1 MDQGDMDQGSLALM
15 TFEDIEIGV
24 VARSEPATLTREAI
38 VAFAQTYDPQPFH
51 LDEAAGA
58 VSLLGGLA
66 ASGWQTNALG
76 MRLLCDSWLSRVAS
90 MGAPGVEEVRWLR
103 PVRPGD
109 PLTLEVEVT
118 GKRESASR
126 HDRGFPYVVLTLRNG
141 ASETVMTQ
149 RGPIIVARR
158 GATPAPAPRPAA
170 PAIAVLPPAPA
181 EANLMLTAFFPE
193 LSIGLGAT
201 LGTQRFTPELI
212 KAFAVLYDP
221 QPFHVDEAA
230 AATSAFGGLIGS
242 GWQTAAFWMRHYI
255 AARSR
260 SSEARA
266 AAGLPA
272 AVGGPSPGFFNMRW
286 LRPVRAGDEI
296 TYGLRI
302 TGLRRAGRSNWGMV
316 LTENTGHAADGT
328 LVFSFEGRLLWP
340 VAP

>member
-1 MDQGDMDQGSLALM
+1 MTLM
-15 TFEDIEIGV
+15 TFEDIELGV
-24 VARSEPATLTREAI
+24 AARSEPATLTREAI

-58 VSLLGGLA
+58 ASLLGGLA
-66 ASGWQTNALG
+66 ASGWQTSALG
-76 MRLLCDSWLSRVAS
+76 MRLLTDSWLSRVAG
-90 MGAPGVEEVRWLR
+90 MGAPGVDEVRWLR

-109 PLTLEVEVT
+109 ALTLEIEVT
-118 GKRESASR
+118 AKRESASR
-126 HDRGFPYVVLTLRNG
+126 PDRGFLTLVLTLRNG
-141 ASETVMTQ
+141 AGETVMTQ
-149 RGPIIVARR
+149 RGPMIVARR
-158 GATPAPAPRPAA
+158 GAA
-170 PAIAVLPPAPA
+170 PPAPA
-181 EANLMLTAFFPE
+181 RRAVAPAVAALPPASAEADPMLTAFFPD

-201 LGTQRFTPELI
+201 LGTQRFTPEI
-212 KAFAVLYDP
+212 IRAFAVLYDP
-221 QPFHVDEAA
+221 QPFHIDEAA
-230 AATSAFGGLIGS
+230 AATSVFGGLIGS

-272 AVGGPSPGFFNMRW
+272 AVGGPSPGFVNMRW
-286 LRPVRAGDEI
+286 LRPVRAGEEI
-296 TYGLRI
+296 TYRLRI

-340 VAP
+340 LAP